1 MVKQSD
7 TATSIYD
14 TLNSELRR
22 GLVTLAVLAECRT
35 PQYGYSL
42 KQNLAA
48 AGLEINEGTLY
59 PLMRRMEEQ
68 GLLASEWQIADEG
81 RPRRYYRLGAE
92 GEVALARLGEE
103 WAALASAMNALLL
116 RTAAGSDG
124 SDSTDALA

>member
-22 GLVTLAVLAECRT
+22 GLITLAVLAECRT

-59 PLMRRMEEQ
+59 PLMRRLEDQ
-68 GLLASEWQIADEG
+68 GLLTSEWQIADEG

-92 GEVALARLGEE
+92 GENALARLSEE
-103 WAALASAMNALLL
+103 WTALADAMSALL
-116 RTAAGSDG
+116 RRASG
-124 SDSTDALA
+124 DSA